1 MDFRKL
7 PSNSEGL
14 LLKLVCSENPTQVL
28 RKQYNGLSTQQE
40 QELDGIIRE
49 LKELGYIDVK
59 WADNEP
65 YFVILNNSA
74 RTYSERLAEYNTHN
88 PTNATQG
95 KKEKNTIFIS
105 HRSTDKGI
113 ADMLV
118 DFFAGTGISKEAVFC
133 SSLPG
138 NMYGFLN
145 NEYKLR
151 RLDSDTD
158 ISYIY
163 DTVSE
168 AVSAPHTKASLIT
181 YENNKLRT
189 RYAEYLKVR
198 ELPPG
203 GSDISI
209 ADTIAEITTDDERI
223 VLYYILHE
231 NVRKV
236 SKSTISS
243 WLNKCEIRGVNVD
256 NAFDLLSSF
265 DNGALNNDTLEF
277 GIDTFRKYS
286 ANVARVLPPLKK
298 CVDQHIE
305 LAVNIFK
312 KIWSDDTLDINIRL
326 FVAYIVEERMR
337 TFGDRWMAEGEIENI
352 RQWESKNTLDSTLSN
367 NYGSCLEFF
376 VQNELVYASSWT
388 SYGNP
393 REYTLFPSLQ
403 ELLFNCPHKIMEE
416 LQKVKDAYHLDFP
429 F

>member
-1 MDFRKL
+1 MQKENTMTVGRWCGRWFIANRHKWDGNTEGGYRNLIYSHIL
-7 PSNSEGL
+7 PSIGS
-14 LLKLVCSENPTQVL
+14 
-28 RKQYNGLSTQQE
+28 
-40 QELDGIIRE
+40 
-49 LKELGYIDVK
+49 
-59 WADNEP
+59 
-65 YFVILNNSA
+65 
-74 RTYSERLAEYNTHN
+74 
-88 PTNATQG
+88 
-95 KKEKNTIFIS
+95 
-105 HRSTDKGI
+105 
-113 ADMLV
+113 
-118 DFFAGTGISKEAVFC
+118 
-133 SSLPG
+133 
-138 NMYGFLN
+138 
-145 NEYKLR
+145 
-151 RLDSDTD
+151 
-158 ISYIY
+158 
-163 DTVSE
+163 TVSE

-189 RYAEYLKVR
+189 RYAEYLKAR
-198 ELPPG
+198 ELPPS

-209 ADTIAEITTDDERI
+209 TDTIAEITTDDERI

-265 DNGALNNDTLEF
+265 DNGAVNNDTLEF

-286 ANVARVLPPLKK
+286 ANAAQILPPLKK
-298 CVDQHIE
+298 CVDQHTE
-305 LAVNIFK
+305 LAVNTFQ

-326 FVAYIVEERMR
+326 FIAYIVEERMR
-337 TFGDRWMAEGEIENI
+337 AFGDRWMAEGEIENI
-352 RQWESKNTLDSTLSN
+352 MQWESKNTLDSTLSR

-376 VQNELVYASSWT
+376 IQNELVYASSWT

-416 LQKVKDAYHLDFP
+416 LQKVKGIYHLDLP

>member
-1 MDFRKL
+1 M
-7 PSNSEGL
+7 
-14 LLKLVCSENPTQVL
+14 
-28 RKQYNGLSTQQE
+28 
-40 QELDGIIRE
+40 
-49 LKELGYIDVK
+49 
-59 WADNEP
+59 
-65 YFVILNNSA
+65 
-74 RTYSERLAEYNTHN
+74 
-88 PTNATQG
+88 
-95 KKEKNTIFIS
+95 
-105 HRSTDKGI
+105 
-113 ADMLV
+113 
-118 DFFAGTGISKEAVFC
+118 
-133 SSLPG
+133 
-138 NMYGFLN
+138 
-145 NEYKLR
+145 
-151 RLDSDTD
+151 
-158 ISYIY
+158 
-163 DTVSE
+163 SE

-352 RQWESKNTLDSTLSN
+352 TQWESPTVMTFRLIP
-367 NYGSCLEFF
+367 GVVIVC
-376 VQNELVYASSWT
+376 AA
-388 SYGNP
+388 GP
-393 REYTLFPSLQ
+393 LFPAATTTTYPASHAASTPRTSAESSLIP
-403 ELLFNCPHKIMEE
+403 FG
-416 LQKVKDAYHLDFP
+416 VKEPTDILIIRIPYWLPFWRTQRSPASTSDTYPFP
-429 F
+429 L

>member
-1 MDFRKL
+1 
-7 PSNSEGL
+7 
-14 LLKLVCSENPTQVL
+14 
-28 RKQYNGLSTQQE
+28 
-40 QELDGIIRE
+40 
-49 LKELGYIDVK
+49 
-59 WADNEP
+59 
-65 YFVILNNSA
+65 
-74 RTYSERLAEYNTHN
+74 
-88 PTNATQG
+88 
-95 KKEKNTIFIS
+95 
-105 HRSTDKGI
+105 
-113 ADMLV
+113 
-118 DFFAGTGISKEAVFC
+118 
-133 SSLPG
+133 
-138 NMYGFLN
+138 MYGFLN

-189 RYAEYLKVR
+189 RYAEYLKAR
-198 ELPPG
+198 ELPPS

-209 ADTIAEITTDDERI
+209 TDTIAEITTDDERI

-265 DNGALNNDTLEF
+265 DNGAVNNDTLEF

-286 ANVARVLPPLKK
+286 ANAAQILPPLKK

-305 LAVNIFK
+305 LAVNTFQ

-326 FVAYIVEERMR
+326 FIAYTKLLYAYLTRERDEYDGYR
-337 TFGDRWMAEGEIENI
+337 NKVFGTNIAIEHPADL
-352 RQWESKNTLDSTLSN
+352 TP
-367 NYGSCLEFF
+367 
-376 VQNELVYASSWT
+376 VQNGAGYIYGPFSVSSDMLSAGTIELSIKTSTPRSSARRSVSVTTRPMW
-388 SYGNP
+388 N
-393 REYTLFPSLQ
+393 
-403 ELLFNCPHKIMEE
+403 
-416 LQKVKDAYHLDFP
+416 
-429 F
+429 